1 MQIRKFEIWLADLSK
16 QIRIHPE
23 RTRPVLVVQTDLL
36 NRIPHRSS
44 VICPLTTN
52 IQEKAEILRVNIKKG
67 TANLS
72 LNCDI
77 MIDQVMTIENKRLI
91 KKMGELPVGLC
102 AKVQENLAIILDI
115 E

>member
-44 VICPLTTN
+44 VICPLITN
-52 IQEKAEILRVNIKKG
+52 IQEKAEILRV
-67 TANLS
+67 
-72 LNCDI
+72 I